1 VADQTAVIAPVAPPL
16 TTRVTTWLTGTW
28 MGRAVLVALAL
39 KAAVQVTRP
48 LVGARTL
55 VDALDVAAS
64 LVLVIALAV
73 AGFRW
78 LGHLRRV
85 VLWRVRRRLLLSY
98 LLVGA
103 VPAFLLVAFFAIS
116 GLLLFSN
123 AGSYMFRSQLT
134 ALVERVR
141 TETEAATLALEAA
154 APARPGAAAAAV
166 SRTEAEGILTRRMA
180 ATSVALP
187 GLTFSVLENEG
198 RCGRTVEA
206 SESWAGL
213 VVGSGDQASAPR
225 ALPAWM
231 PCAGHAGL
239 VYVTDAAGKSAEAI
253 RAVVWLPGQARAVV
267 ANLSLRA
274 DILRLLT
281 DVTGVSLVSVTPV
294 DDGIDRGSTDE
305 LTRRNQLGRLQM
317 PLEGRQT
324 LGPIPSVRWASFLDA
339 TDWDSGRRRTL
350 FVEFGIDFPGVYQR
364 LLAAPTPPRAELT
377 FGQMLLLGLAI
388 LAGLFFIIQLVAY
401 VMGFA
406 LARSITGAVHA
417 LSEGTER
424 VRQGDFSHAIDVPS
438 QDQLGA
444 LASSFNSMTASIDD
458 LLRQKAQKD
467 LLERELAIARDI
479 QMSLLPQEPL
489 DGGGVLFSGYCEPA
503 RAVGG
508 DYYDFWRIDEHR
520 YGVLMADV
528 AGKGTFAAL
537 YMAELKG
544 IVHSLSPSHSSPRQ
558 LLVNANRIISRH
570 LNVRSFITMTYGV
583 VDLRSRMLT
592 FARAGHCPLIRLPGP
607 EAASRE
613 PELLAPDG
621 MVLGLRMDEGQLFEG
636 LLVECTRPLTAGDV
650 FLLYTDGVTETMN
663 AAGDFFG
670 ESRLCAL
677 AREFADRPFSE
688 LRDRLMTAVMDFSG
702 SSEQQDDMTF
712 LVVKVRQLPAAA

>member
-1 VADQTAVIAPVAPPL
+1 
-16 TTRVTTWLTGTW
+16 
-28 MGRAVLVALAL
+28 
-39 KAAVQVTRP
+39 
-48 LVGARTL
+48 
-55 VDALDVAAS
+55 
-64 LVLVIALAV
+64 
-73 AGFRW
+73 
-78 LGHLRRV
+78 
-85 VLWRVRRRLLLSY
+85 
-98 LLVGA
+98 
-103 VPAFLLVAFFAIS
+103 
-116 GLLLFSN
+116 
-123 AGSYMFRSQLT
+123 
-134 ALVERVR
+134 
-141 TETEAATLALEAA
+141 
-154 APARPGAAAAAV
+154 
-166 SRTEAEGILTRRMA
+166 
-180 ATSVALP
+180 
-187 GLTFSVLENEG
+187 
-198 RCGRTVEA
+198 
-206 SESWAGL
+206 
-213 VVGSGDQASAPR
+213 
-225 ALPAWM
+225 M

>member
-1 VADQTAVIAPVAPPL
+1 
-16 TTRVTTWLTGTW
+16 
-28 MGRAVLVALAL
+28 
-39 KAAVQVTRP
+39 
-48 LVGARTL
+48 
-55 VDALDVAAS
+55 
-64 LVLVIALAV
+64 
-73 AGFRW
+73 
-78 LGHLRRV
+78 
-85 VLWRVRRRLLLSY
+85 
-98 LLVGA
+98 
-103 VPAFLLVAFFAIS
+103 
-116 GLLLFSN
+116 
-123 AGSYMFRSQLT
+123 
-134 ALVERVR
+134 VR

-239 VYVTDAAGKSAEAI
+239 VYVTDAGGKSAEAI

-702 SSEQQDDMTF
+702 STEQQDDMTF
-712 LVVKVRQLPAAA
+712 LVVKVRQQPAAA

>member
-1 VADQTAVIAPVAPPL
+1 
-16 TTRVTTWLTGTW
+16 
-28 MGRAVLVALAL
+28 
-39 KAAVQVTRP
+39 
-48 LVGARTL
+48 
-55 VDALDVAAS
+55 
-64 LVLVIALAV
+64 
-73 AGFRW
+73 
-78 LGHLRRV
+78 
-85 VLWRVRRRLLLSY
+85 
-98 LLVGA
+98 
-103 VPAFLLVAFFAIS
+103 
-116 GLLLFSN
+116 
-123 AGSYMFRSQLT
+123 
-134 ALVERVR
+134 
-141 TETEAATLALEAA
+141 
-154 APARPGAAAAAV
+154 
-166 SRTEAEGILTRRMA
+166 
-180 ATSVALP
+180 
-187 GLTFSVLENEG
+187 
-198 RCGRTVEA
+198 
-206 SESWAGL
+206 
-213 VVGSGDQASAPR
+213 
-225 ALPAWM
+225 
-231 PCAGHAGL
+231 
-239 VYVTDAAGKSAEAI
+239 
-253 RAVVWLPGQARAVV
+253 
-267 ANLSLRA
+267 
-274 DILRLLT
+274 
-281 DVTGVSLVSVTPV
+281 
-294 DDGIDRGSTDE
+294 
-305 LTRRNQLGRLQM
+305 
-317 PLEGRQT
+317 
-324 LGPIPSVRWASFLDA
+324 
-339 TDWDSGRRRTL
+339 
-350 FVEFGIDFPGVYQR
+350 
-364 LLAAPTPPRAELT
+364 
-377 FGQMLLLGLAI
+377 
-388 LAGLFFIIQLVAY
+388 
-401 VMGFA
+401 
-406 LARSITGAVHA
+406 
-417 LSEGTER
+417 
-424 VRQGDFSHAIDVPS
+424 
-438 QDQLGA
+438 
-444 LASSFNSMTASIDD
+444 MTASIDD

>member
-1 VADQTAVIAPVAPPL
+1 VADAAAPAAQAQRPAFA
-16 TTRVTTWLTGTW
+16 RVMPWLTGTRL
-28 MGRAVLVALAL
+28 GRAVLSALVL
-39 KAAVQVTRP
+39 KAAVQVLRP
-48 LVGARTL
+48 LVGALTFI
-55 VDALDVAAS
+55 DTLDVAAS
-64 LVLVIALAV
+64 LVLVGVVTVV
-73 AGFRW
+73 AFRW
-78 LGHLRRV
+78 LGYLRRV

-103 VPAFLLVAFFAIS
+103 VPAFLLVAFFAIA
-116 GLLLFSN
+116 GLLLFIN
-123 AGSYMFRSQLT
+123 AGAYMFRGQL
-134 ALVERVR
+134 AAMVERLR
-141 TETEAATLALEAA
+141 TETEAATLALEIVSADRDPAA
-154 APARPGAAAAAV
+154 HAGSTRAEAERLLARRVAAV
-166 SRTEAEGILTRRMA
+166 S
-180 ATSVALP
+180 SALP
-187 GLTFSVLENEG
+187 GLTFSVLENDT
-198 RCGRTVEA
+198 RCGRA
-206 SESWAGL
+206 PNPRDAWSGL
-213 VVGSGDQASAPR
+213 VVGVSGVGGAPR
-225 ALPAWM
+225 ELPGWV

-239 VYVTDAAGKSAEAI
+239 VNLVDANGARGEAL
-253 RAVVWLPGQARAVV
+253 RAVVWLPGQARALV
-267 ANLSLRA
+267 ASLPVQG
-274 DILRLLT
+274 DVLRLLSES
-281 DVTGVSLVSVTPV
+281 TGVSLATVTRV
-294 DDGIDRGSTDE
+294 DDPDAAETAGPRIRIGP
-305 LTRRNQLGRLQM
+305 LQV
-317 PLEGRQT
+317 PLEERQT
-324 LGPIPSVRWASFLDA
+324 LGAVTLPRWASFLDSADWA
-339 TDWDSGRRRTL
+339 TGARRTL
-350 FVEFGIDFPGVYQR
+350 FVEFGVDFPRVYRQ
-364 LLAAPTPPRAELT
+364 LVATPTPPRAELT
-377 FGQMLLLGLAI
+377 FGQVLLLSLAV
-388 LAGLFFIIQLVAY
+388 LAGLFFVIQLAAY

-424 VRQGDFSHAIDVPS
+424 VRQGDFSHAIAVPS
-438 QDQLGA
+438 HDQLGA
-444 LASSFNSMTASIDD
+444 LAASFNSMTASIDD
-458 LLRQKAQKD
+458 LLRQKARKD

-489 DGGGVLFSGYCEPA
+489 DGGGVVFSGHCEPA

-544 IVHSLSPSHSSPRQ
+544 IVHSLSPAHSSPRQ
-558 LLVNANRIISRH
+558 LLVNANRIVSHH
-570 LNVRSFITMTYGV
+570 LSVRSFITMTYGV
-583 VDLRSRMLT
+583 VDLRSRKLT

-613 PELLAPDG
+613 PEVLAPDG

-636 LLVECTRPLTAGDV
+636 LLVECTRPLGAGDV

-688 LRDRLMTAVMDFSG
+688 LRDHLMTAVMDFSG